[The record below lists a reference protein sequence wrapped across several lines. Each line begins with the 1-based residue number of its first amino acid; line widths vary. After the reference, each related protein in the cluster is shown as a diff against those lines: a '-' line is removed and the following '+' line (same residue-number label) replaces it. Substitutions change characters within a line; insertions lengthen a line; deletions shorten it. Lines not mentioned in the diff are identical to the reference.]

1 MEFIKI
7 ENKAARVSLDEVVH
21 KDSMDRIK
29 EEIGKVYGAS
39 AFENGAVS
47 GEITNCIENAADT
60 LDIEI
65 HSPGGSVLDGYTLY
79 NELLELRER
88 GVYVTANITLAASMA
103 SVIAM
108 AADKIRMKK
117 GGRMMIHE
125 ASSYAEGDAQTMR
138 QKAELLESISDEIA
152 SIYADRTGQGHES
165 VREMMKRETWMNADE
180 AINYGFA
187 DEKFDTKKK
196 YKSMNILDRLTQ
208 PSESEAKDRI
218 EALENAAQ
226 AHEGQVTEFQA
237 KLDAAESALQEAAT
251 AIDDATA
258 AKVVAEEANEKLEAK
273 VSELEGQIEAL
284 TEHAEAKAEEVAEK
298 VEELEE
304 AAEETAEKVEAKAA
318 EILAEVGQPE
328 PVDINDEV
336 ADEALSDDAILA
348 KFIAMEPGVER
359 SEFFQAHKDVLS
371 IKS

>member
-1 MEFIKI
+1 MEFITI
-7 ENKAARVSLDEVVH
+7 ENKAARVKLDEVVH
-21 KDSMDRIK
+21 KGSMDRIK
-29 EEIGKVYGAS
+29 EEIGQVFGAK
-39 AFENGAVS
+39 AFDDGLVA

-125 ASSYAEGDAQTMR
+125 ASAYVEGDAESMR
-138 QKAELLESISDEIA
+138 QKADLLESISEEIA
-152 SIYADRTGQGHES
+152 NIYADRTGEKPDAIR
-165 VREMMKRETWMNADE
+165 VMMKRETWMNADE

-196 YKSMNILDRLTQ
+196 DKTMNILDRLTQ
-208 PSESEAKDRI
+208 PSDGEAQERI

-237 KLDAAESALQEAAT
+237 KVDAAEAALQEAAT
-251 AIDDATA
+251 EIEAANA
-258 AKVVAEEANEKLEAK
+258 AKVIAEQANEELEAK
-273 VSELEGQIEAL
+273 VAELEGKIESL
-284 TEHAEAKAEEVAEK
+284 TVEAEAKE
-298 VEELEE
+298 EE
-304 AAEETAEKVEAKAA
+304 AAVKVEALAEAAA
-318 EILAEVGQPE
+318 ETEAKVHAKASELVASTGQAE
-328 PVDINDEV
+328 PVEIDEEGETQNKDIYAQYHELQKTDPRAATEFWNKE
-336 ADEALSDDAILA
+336 
-348 KFIAMEPGVER
+348 IAPNL
-359 SEFFQAHKDVLS
+359 K
-371 IKS
+371 